1 MQALVDPIGFTKTFG
16 LLLSHNI
23 KTDDGAASTASRDRS
38 VTLSY
43 VSLMGVRQL
52 ATGLTLLVFAWQSK
66 WTEAATILAIIGVV
80 VAGTDGVYLARGG
93 EASKGRWHAIPG
105 VLIAALAAAVVRA
118 GA

>member
-1 MQALVDPIGFTKTFG
+1 MTFAVSAVATGVQALVDPIGFTKTFG

-23 KTDDGAASTASRDRS
+23 KADDGAASTASRDRS

-93 EASKGRWHAIPG
+93 EASKGRSEEHTSE
-105 VLIAALAAAVVRA
+105 LQ
-118 GA
+118 